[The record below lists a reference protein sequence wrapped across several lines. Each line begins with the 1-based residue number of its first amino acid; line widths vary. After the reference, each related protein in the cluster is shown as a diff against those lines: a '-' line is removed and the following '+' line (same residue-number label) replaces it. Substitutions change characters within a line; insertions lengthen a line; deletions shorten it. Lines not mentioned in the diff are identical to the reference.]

1 MDINDP
7 IQKLKINMAAIKKNL
22 DSIEKNLDGISD
34 LLHNEIQ
41 RTPFELPEDNI
52 PVLIMFLNGDICVA
66 KLLTRHPKVDD
77 SFERYRYWSDPWQPG
92 RNWLWEDIIGWLPLP
107 DKNDFIEIERK

>member
-7 IQKLKINMAAIKKNL
+7 VQKLKINMAAIKKNL

-41 RTPFELPEDNI
+41 RTPFELPEENT
-52 PVLIMFLNGDICVA
+52 PVLVMFRNDDICMGELITRQP
-66 KLLTRHPKVDD
+66 KLGDAFESYQYWDD
-77 SFERYRYWSDPWQPG
+77 PYQNGKDWDW
-92 RNWLWEDIIGWLPLP
+92 NDIVGWAPLP
-107 DKNDFIEIERK
+107 DKIDFIEIRRK